1 VVLDKSPKWVLD
13 NNWIQIQKEFE
24 DNLPSIVLCSE
35 TFHKIEFL
43 NKLINSFE
51 EHIIFVDM
59 DLLYTGYIESGM
71 IQQKD
76 NVTIFNPNK
85 VDWAEKVAT
94 ICTKISKTKIV
105 VIIDSFNGIYNMFND
120 LESSIFINSC
130 IMLFSSLG
138 RQTRSSVVITAMA
151 RKKDDEWV
159 LSPGGRHIIKS
170 EKTGIYFLKK
180 IKNNLVLTSF
190 NDTDSKGIKIKE

>member
-1 VVLDKSPKWVLD
+1 VLDKSPKWVLD

-151 RKKDDEWV
+151 RKKDDEWI
-159 LSPGGRHIIKS
+159 LSPGGRHIIRS

-180 IKNNLVLTSF
+180 IKNNLVLTSV
-190 NDTDSKGIKIKE
+190 NDTDSKGIKIKK